1 MLARDFAVRTSVSIA
16 LAKQTVRLS
25 HSNPYFSP
33 VRSLGTST
41 GVLRLTIAGLTL
53 LYCAWL
59 APPGY
64 LDVMSAISDC
74 NLMLY
79 VMAERS
85 PAAQKYRDIF
95 ERIKMNVLDVVERG
109 SVSDEGVLDA
119 AMAERCRTLDK
130 GLLDTVR
137 TDYEQIISELAKD
150 TNGFGLDERPTTS
163 SFTSYHQDSVKS
175 ATSMTTPPQ
184 WSMSPG
190 PMLDYGVGHT
200 FGTFV
205 DAAFMFNFDDF
216 GAFNMDTGDGFSV
229 TDP

>member
-1 MLARDFAVRTSVSIA
+1 VAGQYAHLICS
-16 LAKQTVRLS
+16 
-25 HSNPYFSP
+25 
-33 VRSLGTST
+33 SL
-41 GVLRLTIAGLTL
+41 AGLTL

-64 LDVMSAISDC
+64 LDVMGAISDC

-85 PAAQKYRDIF
+85 PAAQKYCDIF

-109 SVSDEGVLDA
+109 NNSDDGVLDA
-119 AMAERCRTLDK
+119 AMTERCRTLDK

-137 TDYEQIISELAKD
+137 TDYEQIITELAKD
-150 TNGFGLDERPTTS
+150 AKRVGLEDQSATS
-163 SFTSYHQDSVKS
+163 SPDAFRQDSIPS
-175 ATSMTTPPQ
+175 GRSMTTPPQ

-216 GAFNMDTGDGFSV
+216 TSATAGMEMPYVQNE
-229 TDP
+229 P